1 MKQSSEKKI
10 KKFHKKRQLNIGI
23 IFYSFIFIYLV
34 VTIIGYLT
42 KEEIVT
48 YEVRQ
53 GSIVNDMS
61 YTGIA
66 IRQEKVVRAT
76 SSGYVNYYL
85 QNNSKVAKGTK
96 LYTLSDEELAID
108 SAQEEKKIQLT
119 DDQLYSVYMQI
130 QDFRNRYHNGSHDAV
145 YQTKESITSALQDAA
160 DQSRVDMIS
169 RMIKE
174 GTLESAKLCGAK
186 DDGIVVYSTDGM
198 EDLKKSTVTPTMLNK
213 TDYQKTNFTNNRP
226 VQEGDVLYKLVTS
239 ENWSVYIPI
248 SEETYQTLKDNTYV
262 KVKFAKDEMTMTA
275 GLKFKKSDEGRY
287 AFLTFSNA
295 MIRYVNDRY
304 LDVELILEDES
315 GLKIPKTA
323 VTQKEFFV
331 VPDAYI
337 SHGGN
342 SSSDGVLRKTKDK
355 HGKEIT
361 EFIVAT
367 IYYEDTENGVV
378 YLDPNEFQED
388 DILLKENSNDTFL
401 LGEKA
406 SLPGVYQV
414 NKGYAVF
421 KQIRVL
427 CESEIYYIVE
437 DGNDYGLSNYDHIVL
452 DAKTVKEN
460 EIVF

>member
-1 MKQSSEKKI
+1 MKQSSDKKI

-23 IFYSFIFIYLV
+23 VFFSFIFIYLV

-42 KEEIVT
+42 KEKIVT

-76 SSGYVNYYL
+76 ASGYVNYYL

-96 LYTLSDEELAID
+96 LYTLSDKELLTD
-108 SAQEEKKIQLT
+108 SMQEEKKIQLT
-119 DDQLYSVYMQI
+119 EDQSYSVYMHI
-130 QDFRNRYHNGSHDAV
+130 RDFRNRYHDGSYNAV
-145 YQTKESITSALQDAA
+145 YQAKESITSALQDAT
-160 DQSRVDMIS
+160 DQSRIDVIS
-169 RMIKE
+169 RMIRE
-174 GTLESAKLCGAK
+174 GTLENAKLCSAK

-198 EDLKKSTVTPTMLNK
+198 EDLKKSTVTPAMLDK
-213 TDYQKTNFTNNRP
+213 TDYHRTDFSNNRL
-226 VQEGDVLYKLVTS
+226 VQEGDVLYRLVTS

-248 SEETYQTLKDNTYV
+248 SEETYQILKDDSYV

-275 GLKFKKSDEGRY
+275 GLKFKKADGNRY
-287 AFLTFSNA
+287 AFLSFSNA

-304 LDVELILEDES
+304 LDVKLILEDES
-315 GLKIPKTA
+315 GLKIPKTS

-342 SSSDGVLRKTKDK
+342 NSSDGVLRKTKDK
-355 HGKEIT
+355 NGKEIT
-361 EFIVAT
+361 EFVVAT
-367 IYYEDTENGVV
+367 IYYEDSENGVV
-378 YLDPNEFQED
+378 YLDPNEFRED
-388 DILLKENSNDTFL
+388 DILLKENSNDTFS

-414 NKGYAVF
+414 NKGYAIF

-427 CESEIYYIVE
+427 CESDVYYIVE

-460 EIVF
+460 DIVF